1 MYLYH
6 SFNWGNKVT
15 CRLLGILMVGV
26 NILGDEFKY
35 AVLFFFRMARYCLG
49 LHDENIRCE
58 VITIQNY
65 SYALVSCQIFL
76 STNHA
81 VSAEKLHFEYVGVTC
96 LVVLYKRD

>member
-1 MYLYH
+1 M
-6 SFNWGNKVT
+6 SFIGYFNGW
-15 CRLLGILMVGV
+15 CY
-26 NILGDEFKY
+26 ILGDEFKY

-76 STNHA
+76 STDHA
-81 VSAEKLHFEYVGVTC
+81 VSTEIFECVGVTC
-96 LVVLYKRD
+96 FVVVYKRD